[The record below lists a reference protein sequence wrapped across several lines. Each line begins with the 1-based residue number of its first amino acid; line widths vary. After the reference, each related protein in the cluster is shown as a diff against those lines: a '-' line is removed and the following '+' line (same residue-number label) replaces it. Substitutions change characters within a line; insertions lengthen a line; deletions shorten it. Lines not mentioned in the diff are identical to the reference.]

1 MPTQSSV
8 TAQNPE
14 FPGQHAGIST
24 AAQMSPAAAR
34 GPPCQAPPPP
44 TAKDILRRTAAG
56 TPWGWAAH
64 HHPAGPPTF
73 TALECKIFPEPEP
86 QSASQSQTCPEMHT
100 GPPNPDISPFHPY
113 PSVISLGIPRVNMFI
128 YKIHRPSLPACNAWE
143 SERSRGPHTPETPPK
158 STRREGAGPGRG
170 WKDTAAP
177 PPSNPLVGKGWRGSA
192 PSQGHDLVSS
202 LFMYSCKAFKRASI
216 SAMSVAW

>member
-1 MPTQSSV
+1 MPTESSV

-14 FPGQHAGIST
+14 SPGQHAGIST

-34 GPPCQAPPPP
+34 GASLPGSPPP
-44 TAKDILRRTAAG
+44 TAKDILHRTAAG

-64 HHPAGPPTF
+64 RHPAGPPTF
-73 TALECKIFPEPEP
+73 TALECKIFPEPER

-143 SERSRGPHTPETPPK
+143 SERSRGPHTPETPRAPG
-158 STRREGAGPGRG
+158 EEGRG
-170 WKDTAAP
+170 CCVLPAP